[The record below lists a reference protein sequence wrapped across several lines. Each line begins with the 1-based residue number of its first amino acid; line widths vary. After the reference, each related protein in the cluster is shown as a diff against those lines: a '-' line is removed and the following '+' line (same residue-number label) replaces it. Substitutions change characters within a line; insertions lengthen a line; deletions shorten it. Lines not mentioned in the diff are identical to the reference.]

1 MPVGDS
7 FDEFM
12 ARLRDGSNEAAV
24 AVFYRFAQR
33 LIALARSRLEG
44 PVLQKEDPED
54 VVQSVFRS
62 FFTRHQSGQWEFESW
77 DSLWTLLT
85 LMTIR
90 KCTNRIEFFHAERR
104 DVQREISL
112 EPPERS
118 RESWKVLAGDPTPS
132 QAAVL
137 TEMLEDLMRSLEERD
152 REILTLQLQGYTIP
166 EISSRVGRSE
176 RTVSRIQDRVRKR
189 LRRLQTQ

>member
-1 MPVGDS
+1 MNSPDKRAEEAVMPVGDT
-7 FDEFM
+7 FDQFM
-12 ARLRDGSNEAAV
+12 TRLRDGSNEAAA

-44 PVLQKEDPED
+44 AVLQKEDPED

-62 FFTRHQSGQWEFESW
+62 FFTRHQGGQWEFESW

-104 DVQREISL
+104 DVQREVSL
-112 EPPERS
+112 EPPDRS
-118 RESWKVLAGDPTPS
+118 QESWKVLADDPTPS

-176 RTVSRIQDRVRKR
+176 R
-189 LRRLQTQ
+189 